1 MYLNYKLL
9 LLNSY
14 FQKYFPIHIYICI
27 QVWVEVVVR
36 VDEIALRKDEMMLGM
51 REDV

>member
-1 MYLNYKLL
+1 MYT
-9 LLNSY
+9 S
-14 FQKYFPIHIYICI
+14 I
-27 QVWVEVVVR
+27 WVEVVVR